1 MIEPVKCGCGGE
13 AKVQRCREVV
23 YGDEMDTYLVYC
35 ERCQIAIPT
44 QFTESKA
51 IETWNKAMSE
61 RTAKVHDYFGCER
74 CAECENPV
82 FEDDEFCSGCGARL
96 EWE

>member
-1 MIEPVKCGCGGE
+1 MTEPINCGCGGE
-13 AKVQRCREVV
+13 AKLIKYTHRPYYKVSYYVRCKNCRTRTQ
-23 YGDEMDTYLVYC
+23 DYC
-35 ERCQIAIPT
+35 
-44 QFTESKA
+44 TEAEA
-51 IETWNKAMSE
+51 IEAWNKAMSE